1 MEISLTADASAAA
14 WWRFGWDL
22 VQTLLTA
29 AVAAYVWWSQREQVR
44 RDALTA
50 LEADV
55 DGRLDHLA
63 TALAHIEVKLEKQ
76 PSLAY
81 CTDEG
86 RRVAV
91 LEQAIKHGV
100 KGEDINRVH
109 ARIDQIETG
118 LAELRGEMKANTHL
132 LQTIDHHLRGLGPHL

>member
-1 MEISLTADASAAA
+1 VEISLTADASAAA

-22 VQTLLTA
+22 VQTVLTA

-55 DGRLDHLA
+55 DDRLDHLA
-63 TALAHIEVKLEKQ
+63 TALAQIEVKLENQ
-76 PSLAY
+76 PTWSH
-81 CTDEG
+81 CSDEHQ
-86 RRVAV
+86 RIAT
-91 LEQAIKHGV
+91 LEQAVRHAI

-109 ARIDQIETG
+109 ARIDQIDTG